1 MKFKEGDRVKI
12 IENCSGALSG
22 EIGILKMKLGEL
34 FAITKHS
41 GCNCG
46 CSCQYNWILQKNN
59 FENLLKKYEQR

>member
-41 GCNCG
+41 GGESG
-46 CSCQYNWILQKNN
+46 CSCSYNWILQKNK
-59 FENLLKKYEQR
+59 FENLLKKYE